1 MPTVTRA
8 GISLF
13 YSEEGAGP
21 PVILHT
27 GGAGDGDMF
36 RPSGYV
42 SALAAAGYRALAYD
56 HRGHGRSGKPA
67 TVLEHGLEEY
77 VDDVVALLDALAV
90 ESAAIVGYSKGMHV
104 ALGVAAAYRARVAA
118 IVGIGAVGAAGEP
131 DDWRHEGA
139 AFARA
144 HGTAASMQE
153 FAEAEAEPPPA
164 WLLDNLSSTD
174 AEQFALQLEADGPD
188 LWELLPRIEAPTL
201 LVCGELEED
210 RAAVNVRAAAD
221 VLPDGEAF
229 VVPGLAH
236 LAIFWRTDL
245 TLAAITRFLAERYPR
260 S

>member
-36 RPSGYV
+36 RPAGYV

-104 ALGVAAAYRARVAA
+104 ALGVAAAYRA
-118 IVGIGAVGAAGEP
+118 
-131 DDWRHEGA
+131 
-139 AFARA
+139 
-144 HGTAASMQE
+144 HGSAASMQE